1 MIRRTVILSVVA
13 GVVSLFPAVSPAADV
28 DPAQVQTQ
36 MQQQK
41 QEQIY
46 GSQLMTPEEMAEHR
60 AKMRSLQ
67 TNEEREAYRLEH
79 HQMMQERAREQGVT
93 LPDEAPAQGGGMGSG
108 SGMGMGSGGMGSGS
122 GMGTGGGG
130 MGSGGMGSGGGMGT
144 GGGGRNR

>member
-1 MIRRTVILSVVA
+1 MIKRTVILSVVA
-13 GVVSLFPAVSPAADV
+13 GVVSLFPTVSMAADM

-36 MQQQK
+36 MQQQ
-41 QEQIY
+41 EQIY
-46 GSQLMTPEEMAEHR
+46 GSQLMSQQEMAEHR

-67 TNEEREAYRLEH
+67 TNEERETYRLEH

-93 LPDEAPAQGGGMGSG
+93 LPDESPTAGGGMGSG